1 MKILIIEDERR
12 TADLITRFIKQ
23 YDNSFAVL
31 GVIDSVEKGVEWF
44 IRKTELPDL
53 ILADIQLTDGT
64 SFDLFDQVN
73 MELPVIFIT
82 AYNEFAINAFRLN
95 SIDYL
100 LKPLNFADLKKA
112 FDKFLKTR
120 QTWLKVNL
128 KEYNQIISPD
138 KKTFKRRFLV
148 KSGNSYKYLSAD
160 EIACFL
166 AEDGLVF
173 AGLLKGGRSIVENS
187 ITELSVLLDP
197 EQFFQVNRNTIVSI
211 KAINKFSG
219 YFNRRLILQLLPDN
233 NEVVVSRKRVQGF
246 KEWLNK

>member
-12 TADLITRFIKQ
+12 TADLITRLIKQ
-23 YDNSFAVL
+23 YDNTFAVL
-31 GVIDSVEKGVEWF
+31 GVIESVEKGVEWF

-112 FDKFLKTR
+112 FDKFIKTR
-120 QTWLKVNL
+120 EAWLKVNL
-128 KEYNQIISPD
+128 KEYNQIISPG
-138 KKTFKRRFLV
+138 KKTFKRRFLI

-160 EIACFL
+160 EIAFFL

-187 ITELSVLLDP
+187 ITELSELLDP
-197 EQFFQVNRNTIVSI
+197 EQFFQVNRNAIVSI

-233 NEVVVSRKRVQGF
+233 NEVVVSRERVQGF

>member
-12 TADLITRFIKQ
+12 NADMIIRLIKQ
-23 YDNSFAVL
+23 YDNSFTVL
-31 GVIDSVEKGVEWF
+31 DVIGSVEKGMEWF
-44 IRKTELPDL
+44 IHKTELPDL

-82 AYNEFAINAFRLN
+82 AYNEFALNAFRLN

-112 FDKFLKTR
+112 FDKFVKTKEAY
-120 QTWLKVNL
+120 LKVNL
-128 KEYNQIISPD
+128 KEYNQIISQGQ
-138 KKTFKRRFLV
+138 KTFKRRFLV
-148 KSGNSYKYLSAD
+148 KSGNSFKYLSSN
-160 EIACFL
+160 EIACFKS
-166 AEDGLVF
+166 EDGLVF
-173 AGLLKGGRSIVENS
+173 AGLLKGGKSIVENS
-187 ITELSVLLDP
+187 ITELSEILDP
-197 EQFFQVNRNTIVSI
+197 EQFFQVNRNAIVNI
-211 KAINKFSG
+211 KAINRFSG

-233 NEVVVSRKRVQGF
+233 HEVVISRERVQSF

>member
-12 TADLITRFIKQ
+12 TADLITRLLEQ
-23 YDNSFAVL
+23 YDKSYSVL
-31 GVIDSVEKGVEWF
+31 AVIDSVEKGVEWF
-44 IRKTELPDL
+44 IHKTELPDI

-64 SFDLFDQVN
+64 SFDLFDRVN
-73 MELPVIFIT
+73 MEVPVIFIT
-82 AYNEFAINAFRLN
+82 AYNEFALNAFRLN

-112 FDKFLKTR
+112 FDKFIRTKEAY
-120 QTWLKVNL
+120 LKVNL
-128 KEYNQIISPD
+128 KEYNQIFSPD
-138 KKTFKRRFLV
+138 QKSFKRRFLV
-148 KSGNSYKYLSAD
+148 KSGNNYKYLSSD

-173 AGLLKGGRSIVENS
+173 AGLLKGGRSIVENTIS
-187 ITELSVLLDP
+187 ELGELLDP
-197 EQFFQVNRNTIVSI
+197 EQFFQVNRNTIASI

-233 NEVVVSRKRVQGF
+233 HEVIVSRERVQGF

>member
-12 TADLITRFIKQ
+12 TADMIIRLIKQ
-23 YDNSFAVL
+23 YDNSFKVL
-31 GVIDSVEKGVEWF
+31 DVIGSVEKGMEWF
-44 IRKTELPDL
+44 IHKAELPDL

-82 AYNEFAINAFRLN
+82 AYNEFALDAFRLN

-112 FDKFLKTR
+112 FDKFIKTKEAY
-120 QTWLKVNL
+120 LKVNL
-128 KEYNQIISPD
+128 KEYNQLISSGQ
-138 KKTFKRRFLV
+138 KLYKRRFLV
-148 KSGNSYKYLSAD
+148 KSGKSYKYLAD
-160 EIACFL
+160 VEISYFY

-173 AGLLKGGRSIVENS
+173 AELLKRERSIVEYS
-187 ITELSVLLDP
+187 ITELNKLLDP
-197 EQFFQVNRNTIVSI
+197 EHFFQVNRNTIVNI
-211 KAINKFSG
+211 KAINRFSG
-219 YFNRRLILQLLPDN
+219 YFNRRLILQLLPGN
-233 NEVVVSRKRVQGF
+233 HEVVVSRERVQSF